1 MKRKIDKELRKIIFK
16 SLIVTYFILILH
28 SAIFFISA
36 GRLDLYQA
44 WLYFSVIFAY
54 STLNIVALAKFSP
67 ELLKQRLLMK
77 REGSKLWD
85 EVLMRTCNLMLMLVL
100 PFIAGLDIGRFH
112 WSRLSIYFM
121 PLGFL
126 LFIAGGFLT
135 TRAMI
140 ENPYFETTMRI
151 QEERSHRVIT
161 TGPYKFVRH
170 PGYLGGLLSGISIP
184 FMIGSIFAFI
194 PAGVYVILMIIR
206 TWLEDKTLQKEL
218 NGYLEY
224 TKRTRH
230 RLFPG
235 IW

>member
-1 MKRKIDKELRKIIFK
+1 MERKIDKELRKAVVR
-16 SLIVTYFILILH
+16 SIVVICLFLILH
-28 SAIFFISA
+28 VAIFFVSA

-44 WLYFSVIFAY
+44 WIYFGVVFVY
-54 STLNIVALAKFSP
+54 SLSNLVAQAKFSP
-67 ELLKQRLLMK
+67 ELLEQRLLRK

-85 EVLMRTCNLMLMLVL
+85 EVLMRACNITLMFVL
-100 PFIAGLDIGRFH
+100 PFIAGLDIGRFR
-112 WSRLSIYFM
+112 WSSLSIYYV
-121 PLGFL
+121 PLGFAL
-126 LFIAGGFLT
+126 CIVGGFLT

-140 ENPYFETTMRI
+140 ENPHFEPTVRI

-170 PGYLGGLLSGISIP
+170 PGYLGGILWAVSLP

-194 PAGVYVILMIIR
+194 PVGVYVLLMIIR
-206 TWLEDKTLQKEL
+206 TWLEDSTLQKEL
-218 NGYLEY
+218 KGYLEF
-224 TKRTRH
+224 TKRTRY